1 LEVEEGGGIGRGGG
15 VWKGEVLVE
24 KRGIFLNG
32 AGRVEV
38 VGSWRGE
45 GGVGEGFG
53 RVGVRGLDVASFL
66 EKGGGRMS
74 QHRFHNDANK
84 SS

>member
-1 LEVEEGGGIGRGGG
+1 M
-15 VWKGEVLVE
+15 WKGGVLVE

-32 AGRVEV
+32 AGSVEA
-38 VGSWRGE
+38 GRSWRGE
-45 GGVGEGFG
+45 GEVGEGFG
-53 RVGVRGLDVASFL
+53 RVGVRGLDVGSIS

-74 QHRFHNDANK
+74 QHSFHNDANK